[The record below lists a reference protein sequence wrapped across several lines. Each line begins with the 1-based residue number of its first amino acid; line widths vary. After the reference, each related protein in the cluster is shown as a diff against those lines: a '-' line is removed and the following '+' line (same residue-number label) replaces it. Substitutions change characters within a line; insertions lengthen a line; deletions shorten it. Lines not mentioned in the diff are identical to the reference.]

1 MYLTF
6 NVERLLLPVTAD
18 LQQKLQ
24 HIATQ
29 HNLPTTSTSALTFNF
44 RDTGYSAES
53 GGWHPVEIRIEQEN
67 DQWHFSYITDFS
79 YVGYPYPELAKEVD
93 FDFDNNRASVL
104 YSWEEV
110 ITDTRVAEFYQMWEH
125 NFVAYVEMEAF
136 DEIKVTVENQ

>member
-1 MYLTF
+1 MHLTF
-6 NVERLLLPVTAD
+6 NVERLLLPVTVN

-67 DQWHFSYITDFS
+67 DQWHFIYITDFS
-79 YVGYPYPELAKEVD
+79 YVGHPYPEFAKEVD
-93 FDFDNNRASVL
+93 FDFDNGIASFLFMKQVPI
-104 YSWEEV
+104 SCDDV
-110 ITDTRVAEFYQMWEH
+110 MDFYQVWEM
-125 NFVAYVEMEAF
+125 NFLAYVEMEVF
-136 DEIKVTVENQ
+136 DEIKVTAENQ

>member
-1 MYLTF
+1 MHLTF
-6 NVERLLLPVTAD
+6 NVERLLLPVTEN

-24 HIATQ
+24 HITTQ

-110 ITDTRVAEFYQMWEH
+110 ITDSRVAEFYQVWEM
-125 NFVAYVEMEAF
+125 NFLAYVEMEVF
-136 DEIKVTVENQ
+136 DEIKVTAENQ